1 MPSQINHIGIAVH
14 SIEEAARFYTEH
26 LGLKIGGTEE
36 VASQKVVV
44 AFLPIGEVRLELV
57 QPTSPDS
64 PVAKFLEKNG
74 PGFHHI
80 AYQVDDVAAE
90 VERLKAEGVQM
101 VDQTPRPGAHNTKI
115 AFVHPKASG
124 GVLTELV
131 QEAGHGHD

>member
-1 MPSQINHIGIAVH
+1 MPSKINHIGIAVPD
-14 SIEEAARFYTEH
+14 IDAAAKFYTEA
-26 LGLKIGGTEE
+26 LGLKLGGVEE
-36 VASQKVVV
+36 VPSQKVKV

-74 PGFHHI
+74 GPGVHHI
-80 AYQVDDVAAE
+80 AYHVADVAAE
-90 VERLKAEGVQM
+90 VEKLKSAGVKM
-101 VDQTPRPGAHNTKI
+101 VDETPRPGAHNTSI

-131 QEAGHGHD
+131 QEMGGH

>member
-1 MPSQINHIGIAVH
+1 MPRKINHIGIAVRD
-14 SIEEAARFYTEH
+14 IEEAAKFYTEH
-26 LGLKIGGTEE
+26 LGLELGGIEE
-36 VASQKVVV
+36 VPDQKVKV

-80 AYQVDDVAAE
+80 AYEVADAGAE
-90 VERLKAEGVQM
+90 VERLLGQGVRM
-101 VDQTPRPGAHNTKI
+101 VDQQPRTGAHNTKI

-124 GVLTELV
+124 SVLTELV
-131 QEAGHGHD
+131 QEMGHG

>member
-1 MPSQINHIGIAVH
+1 MPKRINHIGIAVRD
-14 SIEEAARFYTEH
+14 IDEAARFYTEA
-26 LGLKIGGTEE
+26 LGLQLGGIEE
-36 VASQKVVV
+36 VPDQKVRV
-44 AFLPIGEVRLELV
+44 AFLPIGEVRIELV

-80 AYQVDDVAAE
+80 AYEVDDVAAE
-90 VERLKAEGVQM
+90 VERLKAQGVRM
-101 VDQTPRPGAHNTKI
+101 VDQEPRKGAHNTRI

-131 QEAGHGHD
+131 QEMGHD

>member
-1 MPSQINHIGIAVH
+1 MPQKISHIGIAVED
-14 SIEEAARFYTEH
+14 IEAASKFYTEA
-26 LGLKIGGTEE
+26 LGLKLGGVEE
-36 VASQKVVV
+36 VGDQKVKV

-74 PGFHHI
+74 PGIHHI
-80 AYQVDDVAAE
+80 AYQVTDIAAE
-90 VERLKAEGVQM
+90 VERLKASGVKM
-101 VDQTPRPGAHNTKI
+101 VDETPRHGAHNTRI

-131 QEAGHGHD
+131 QEMGEH

>member
-1 MPSQINHIGIAVH
+1 MLKKINHIGIAVPD
-14 SIEEAARFYTEH
+14 IEAAAKFYTES
-26 LGLKIGGTEE
+26 LGLKLGGVEE
-36 VASQKVVV
+36 VADQRVKV

-74 PGFHHI
+74 GPGVHHI
-80 AYQVDDVAAE
+80 AYHVEDVAAE
-90 VERLKAEGVQM
+90 VERLKAAGVKL
-101 VDQTPRPGAHNTKI
+101 VDEVPRKGAHNTKI

-131 QEAGHGHD
+131 QELGGH

>member
-1 MPSQINHIGIAVH
+1 MPSKINHIGIAVPD
-14 SIEEAARFYTEH
+14 IEKAAEFYTKH
-26 LGLKIGGTEE
+26 LGLELGGVEE
-36 VASQKVVV
+36 VPDQKVKV

-57 QPTSPDS
+57 QPTSPES

-90 VERLKAEGVQM
+90 VERLKAQGVRM
-101 VDQTPRPGAHNTKI
+101 VDQTPRSGAHNTRI

-131 QEAGHGHD
+131 QEMGGHG

>member
-1 MPSQINHIGIAVH
+1 MPKKINHIGIAVRD
-14 SIEEAARFYTEH
+14 IDEAARFYTEA
-26 LGLKIGGTEE
+26 LGLQLGGIEE
-36 VASQKVVV
+36 VPDQKVRV
-44 AFLPIGEVRLELV
+44 AFLPVGEVRIELV

-80 AYQVDDVAAE
+80 AYEVDDVAAE
-90 VERLKAEGVQM
+90 VERLKAQGVRM
-101 VDQTPRPGAHNTKI
+101 VDQEPRKGAHNTRI

-131 QEAGHGHD
+131 QEMGHE